1 MTNNQYKFTIYV
13 MVKIT
18 DIRKSFGKNHVLKRL
33 SLTGKAGQCIGIVG
47 TNGSGKS
54 TLLSIISGIR
64 KADGGTIEI
73 CGKDISKK
81 PKYAAECIGYIPQE
95 NPVFPDLSVKDNL
108 MLWYSDSKIS
118 YEQAVSDG
126 VIGMLGLT
134 PILDK
139 KVKTLSG
146 GMRKRLSIAMAVAND
161 PPVIILDEPGAA
173 LDLPTKLLIRDYL
186 SSYVKRGGT
195 VLLATHDEE
204 ELSICDVLYVLV
216 DGVLHQVSNTLRGDE
231 LLKAMDIRRN

>member
-1 MTNNQYKFTIYV
+1 
-13 MVKIT
+13 MVKIN
-18 DIRKSFGKNHVLKRL
+18 DIRKSFGKNQVLKGI
-33 SLTGKAGQCIGIVG
+33 SLQGNGGQCIGIVG

-54 TLLSIISGIR
+54 TLLSIIAGMR
-64 KADGGTIEI
+64 KADSGTIEI

-81 PKYAAECIGYIPQE
+81 PRSATEYIGYIPQD

-108 MLWYSDSKIS
+108 MLWYSDSKIT
-118 YEQAVSDG
+118 YEEAVSNG
-126 VIGMLGLT
+126 VIGLLGLT
-134 PILDK
+134 PILK
-139 KVKTLSG
+139 QKVKTLSG

-161 PPVIILDEPGAA
+161 PPVIILDEPSAA

-186 SSYVKRGGT
+186 RSYATKGGT
-195 VLLATHDEE
+195 VILATHDEE

-216 DGVLHQVSNTLRGDE
+216 DGVLHNVPNTLRGDE

>member
-1 MTNNQYKFTIYV
+1 
-13 MVKIT
+13 MVKIK
-18 DIRKSFGKNHVLKRL
+18 DIRKSFGGNKVLKGI
-33 SLTGKAGQCIGIVG
+33 SLQGNTGQCIGIVG

-54 TLLSIISGIR
+54 TLLSIIAGIR
-64 KADGGTIEI
+64 KADSGTIEI

-81 PKYAAECIGYIPQE
+81 PRYATEYIGYIPQE

-108 MLWYSDSKIS
+108 MLWYSDSKVT
-118 YEQAVSDG
+118 YEQAVSGG
-126 VIGMLGLT
+126 VIEMLGLT
-134 PILDK
+134 PILSQ

-161 PPVIILDEPGAA
+161 PPVIILDEPSAA

-186 SSYVKRGGT
+186 KSYVTRGGT
-195 VLLATHDEE
+195 VILATHDEE
-204 ELSICDVLYVLV
+204 ELSICNVLYVLV
-216 DGVLHQVSNTLRGDE
+216 DGVLHNVPTTLRGDE

>member
-1 MTNNQYKFTIYV
+1 
-13 MVKIT
+13 MVKIK
-18 DIRKSFGKNHVLKRL
+18 DIRKSFGGNKVLKGI
-33 SLTGKAGQCIGIVG
+33 SLQGNGGQCIGIVG

-54 TLLSIISGIR
+54 TLLSIIAGIR
-64 KADGGTIEI
+64 KADSGTIEI

-81 PKYAAECIGYIPQE
+81 PRYATEYIGYIPQE

-108 MLWYSDSKIS
+108 MLWYSDSKVT
-118 YEQAVSDG
+118 YEQAVSGG
-126 VIGMLGLT
+126 VIEMLGLT
-134 PILDK
+134 PILSQ

-161 PPVIILDEPGAA
+161 PPVIILDEPSAA

-186 SSYVKRGGT
+186 KSYVTRGGT
-195 VLLATHDEE
+195 VILATHDEE
-204 ELSICDVLYVLV
+204 ELSICNVLYVLV
-216 DGVLHQVSNTLRGDE
+216 DGVLHNVPTTLRGDE

>member
-1 MTNNQYKFTIYV
+1 
-13 MVKIT
+13 MVKIK
-18 DIRKSFGKNHVLKRL
+18 DIRKSFGGNKVLKGI
-33 SLTGKAGQCIGIVG
+33 SLQGNAGQCIGIVG

-54 TLLSIISGIR
+54 TLLSIIAGIR

-81 PKYAAECIGYIPQE
+81 PRHATEYIGYIPQE

-108 MLWYSDSKIS
+108 MLWYSDSKVT
-118 YEQAVSDG
+118 YEQAVSGG
-126 VIGMLGLT
+126 VIEMLGLT
-134 PILDK
+134 PILSQ

-161 PPVIILDEPGAA
+161 PPVIILDEPSAA

-186 SSYVKRGGT
+186 KSYVTRGGT
-195 VLLATHDEE
+195 VILATHDEE
-204 ELSICDVLYVLV
+204 ELSICNVLHVLV
-216 DGVLHQVSNTLRGDE
+216 DGVLHNVPTTLRGDE

>member
-18 DIRKSFGKNHVLKRL
+18 DIRKSFGKNHVLKGL

-81 PKYAAECIGYIPQE
+81 PK
-95 NPVFPDLSVKDNL
+95 
-108 MLWYSDSKIS
+108 
-118 YEQAVSDG
+118 
-126 VIGMLGLT
+126 
-134 PILDK
+134 
-139 KVKTLSG
+139 
-146 GMRKRLSIAMAVAND
+146 
-161 PPVIILDEPGAA
+161 
-173 LDLPTKLLIRDYL
+173 
-186 SSYVKRGGT
+186 
-195 VLLATHDEE
+195 
-204 ELSICDVLYVLV
+204 
-216 DGVLHQVSNTLRGDE
+216 
-231 LLKAMDIRRN
+231 

>member
-1 MTNNQYKFTIYV
+1 
-13 MVKIT
+13 MVKIN
-18 DIRKSFGKNHVLKRL
+18 DIRKSFGGNKVLKGI
-33 SLTGKAGQCIGIVG
+33 SLQGNAGQCIGIVG

-54 TLLSIISGIR
+54 TLLSIIAGIR
-64 KADGGTIEI
+64 KADSGTIEI

-81 PKYAAECIGYIPQE
+81 PIYATEYIGYIPQE

-108 MLWYSDSKIS
+108 MLWYSDSKVT
-118 YEQAVSDG
+118 YEQAVSGG
-126 VIGMLGLT
+126 VIEMLGLT
-134 PILDK
+134 PILSQ

-161 PPVIILDEPGAA
+161 PPVIILDEPSAA

-186 SSYVKRGGT
+186 KSYVTRGGT
-195 VLLATHDEE
+195 VILATHDEE
-204 ELSICDVLYVLV
+204 ELSICNVLYVLV
-216 DGVLHQVSNTLRGDE
+216 DGVLHNVPTTLRGDE

>member
-1 MTNNQYKFTIYV
+1 
-13 MVKIT
+13 MVKIN
-18 DIRKSFGKNHVLKRL
+18 DIRKSFGGNKVLKGI
-33 SLTGKAGQCIGIVG
+33 SLQGNGGQCIGIVG

-54 TLLSIISGIR
+54 TLLSIIAGIR
-64 KADGGTIEI
+64 KADSGTIEI

-81 PKYAAECIGYIPQE
+81 PRYATEYIGYIPQE

-108 MLWYSDSKIS
+108 MLWYSDSKVT
-118 YEQAVSDG
+118 YEQAVSGG
-126 VIGMLGLT
+126 VIEMLGLT
-134 PILDK
+134 PILSQ

-161 PPVIILDEPGAA
+161 PPVIILDEPSAA

-186 SSYVKRGGT
+186 KSYVTRGGT
-195 VLLATHDEE
+195 VILATHDEE
-204 ELSICDVLYVLV
+204 ELSICNVLYVLV
-216 DGVLHQVSNTLRGDE
+216 DGVLHNVPTTLRGDE

>member
-1 MTNNQYKFTIYV
+1 
-13 MVKIT
+13 MVKIK
-18 DIRKSFGKNHVLKRL
+18 DIRKSFGGNKVLKGI
-33 SLTGKAGQCIGIVG
+33 SLQGNAGQCIGIVG

-54 TLLSIISGIR
+54 TLLSIIAGIR
-64 KADGGTIEI
+64 KADSGTIEI

-81 PKYAAECIGYIPQE
+81 PRYATEYIGYIPQE

-108 MLWYSDSKIS
+108 MLWYSDSKVT
-118 YEQAVSDG
+118 YEQAVSGG
-126 VIGMLGLT
+126 VIEMLGLT
-134 PILDK
+134 PILSQ

-161 PPVIILDEPGAA
+161 PPVIILDEPSAA

-186 SSYVKRGGT
+186 KSYVTRGGT
-195 VLLATHDEE
+195 VILATHDEE
-204 ELSICDVLYVLV
+204 ELSICNVLHVLV
-216 DGVLHQVSNTLRGDE
+216 DGVLHNVPTTLRGDE

>member
-1 MTNNQYKFTIYV
+1 
-13 MVKIT
+13 MVKIN
-18 DIRKSFGKNHVLKRL
+18 DIRKSFGGNKVLKGI
-33 SLTGKAGQCIGIVG
+33 SLQGNTGQCIGIVG

-54 TLLSIISGIR
+54 TLLSIIAGIR
-64 KADGGTIEI
+64 KADSGTIEI

-81 PKYAAECIGYIPQE
+81 PRYVTEYIGYIPQE

-108 MLWYSDSKIS
+108 MLWYSDSKVT
-118 YEQAVSDG
+118 YEQAVSGG
-126 VIGMLGLT
+126 VIEMLGLT
-134 PILDK
+134 PILSQ

-161 PPVIILDEPGAA
+161 PPVIILDEPSAA

-186 SSYVKRGGT
+186 KSYVTRGGT
-195 VLLATHDEE
+195 VILATHDEE
-204 ELSICDVLYVLV
+204 ELSICNVLYVLV
-216 DGVLHQVSNTLRGDE
+216 DGVLHNVPTTLRGDE

>member
-1 MTNNQYKFTIYV
+1 
-13 MVKIT
+13 MVKIK
-18 DIRKSFGKNHVLKRL
+18 DIRKSFGGNKVLKGI
-33 SLTGKAGQCIGIVG
+33 SLQGNAGQCISIVG

-54 TLLSIISGIR
+54 TLLSIIAGIR
-64 KADGGTIEI
+64 KADSGTIEI

-81 PKYAAECIGYIPQE
+81 PRYATEYIGYIPQE

-108 MLWYSDSKIS
+108 MLWYSDSKVT
-118 YEQAVSDG
+118 YEQAVSGG
-126 VIGMLGLT
+126 VIEMLGLT
-134 PILDK
+134 PILSQ

-161 PPVIILDEPGAA
+161 PPVIILDEPSAA

-186 SSYVKRGGT
+186 KSYVTRGGT
-195 VLLATHDEE
+195 VILATHDEE
-204 ELSICDVLYVLV
+204 ELSICNVLYVLV
-216 DGVLHQVSNTLRGDE
+216 DGVLHNVPTTLRGDE

>member
-1 MTNNQYKFTIYV
+1 MIDLENVTKAYA
-13 MVKIT
+13 
-18 DIRKSFGKNHVLKRL
+18 
-33 SLTGKAGQCIGIVG
+33 TGVQALNGVTLHIDKGEFVFIVG
-47 TNGSGKS
+47 DSGSGKS
-54 TLLSIISGIR
+54 TLLSIIAGIR

-81 PKYAAECIGYIPQE
+81 PRHATEYIGYIPQE

-108 MLWYSDSKIS
+108 MLWYSDSKVT
-118 YEQAVSDG
+118 YEQAVSGG
-126 VIGMLGLT
+126 VIEMLGLT
-134 PILDK
+134 PILSQ

-161 PPVIILDEPGAA
+161 PPVIILDEPSAA

-186 SSYVKRGGT
+186 KSYVTRGGT
-195 VLLATHDEE
+195 VILATHDEE
-204 ELSICDVLYVLV
+204 ELSICNVLYVLV
-216 DGVLHQVSNTLRGDE
+216 DGVLHNVPTTLRGDE

>member
-1 MTNNQYKFTIYV
+1 
-13 MVKIT
+13 MVKIN
-18 DIRKSFGKNHVLKRL
+18 DIRKSFGKNYVLNGI
-33 SLTGKAGQCIGIVG
+33 SLTGVAGQCIGIVG

-64 KADGGTIEI
+64 KADSGSIEI
-73 CGKDISKK
+73 CGKDISKN
-81 PKYAAECIGYIPQE
+81 PKNAAKCIGYIPQE

-108 MLWYSDSKIS
+108 MLWYTDSKVT
-118 YEQAVSDG
+118 YEEAVSTG
-126 VIGMLGLT
+126 VVKMLGLT
-134 PILDK
+134 SILNK

-146 GMRKRLSIAMAVAND
+146 GMQKRLSIAMAVAND

-186 SSYVKRGGT
+186 SDYVKRGGI

-204 ELSICDVLYVLV
+204 ELSICDELYVLV
-216 DGVLHQVSNTLRGDE
+216 DGLLHKESNTLRGEE
-231 LLKAMDIRRN
+231 LLKAMDIRRI

>member
-1 MTNNQYKFTIYV
+1 
-13 MVKIT
+13 MVKIN
-18 DIRKSFGKNHVLKRL
+18 DIRKSFGGNKVLKGI
-33 SLTGKAGQCIGIVG
+33 SLQGNAGQCIGIVG

-54 TLLSIISGIR
+54 TLLSIIAGIR
-64 KADGGTIEI
+64 KADSGTIEI

-81 PKYAAECIGYIPQE
+81 PRYVTEYIGYIPQE

-108 MLWYSDSKIS
+108 MLWYSDSKVT
-118 YEQAVSDG
+118 YEQAVSGG
-126 VIGMLGLT
+126 VIEMLGLT
-134 PILDK
+134 PILSQ

-161 PPVIILDEPGAA
+161 PPVIILDEPSAA

-186 SSYVKRGGT
+186 KSYVTRGGT
-195 VLLATHDEE
+195 VILATHDEE
-204 ELSICDVLYVLV
+204 ELSICNVLYVLV
-216 DGVLHQVSNTLRGDE
+216 DGVLHNVPTTLRGDE

>member
-1 MTNNQYKFTIYV
+1 
-13 MVKIT
+13 MVKIN
-18 DIRKSFGKNHVLKRL
+18 DIRKSFGGNKVLKGI
-33 SLTGKAGQCIGIVG
+33 SLQGNAGQCIGIVG

-54 TLLSIISGIR
+54 TLLSIIAGIR

-73 CGKDISKK
+73 RGKDISKK
-81 PKYAAECIGYIPQE
+81 PRHATEYIGYIPQE

-108 MLWYSDSKIS
+108 MLWYSDSKVT
-118 YEQAVSDG
+118 YEQAVSGG
-126 VIGMLGLT
+126 VIEMLGLT
-134 PILDK
+134 PILSQ

-161 PPVIILDEPGAA
+161 PPVIILDEPSAA

-186 SSYVKRGGT
+186 KSYVTRGGT
-195 VLLATHDEE
+195 VILATHDEE
-204 ELSICDVLYVLV
+204 ELSICNVLYVLV
-216 DGVLHQVSNTLRGDE
+216 DGVLHNVPTTLRGDE

>member
-1 MTNNQYKFTIYV
+1 
-13 MVKIT
+13 MVKIN
-18 DIRKSFGKNHVLKRL
+18 DIRKSFGGNKVLKGI
-33 SLTGKAGQCIGIVG
+33 SLQGNTGQCIGIVG

-54 TLLSIISGIR
+54 TLLSIIAGIR

-81 PKYAAECIGYIPQE
+81 PRSATEYIGYIPQD

-108 MLWYSDSKIS
+108 MLWYSDSKIT
-118 YEQAVSDG
+118 YEEAVSNG
-126 VIGMLGLT
+126 VIGLLGLT
-134 PILDK
+134 PILK
-139 KVKTLSG
+139 QKVKTLSG

-161 PPVIILDEPGAA
+161 PPVIILDEPSAA

-186 SSYVKRGGT
+186 KSYVTRGGT
-195 VLLATHDEE
+195 VILATHDEE
-204 ELSICDVLYVLV
+204 ELSICNVLYVLV
-216 DGVLHQVSNTLRGDE
+216 NGVLHNVPTTLRGDE